1 MSVARTARRRRK
13 QYAGGLATLKALFGP
28 RRAPKYKKRSADV
41 MAARELHF
49 RQKQK
54 EMAARKGRKR

>member
-28 RRAPKYKKRSADV
+28 KRAPKYKKRSAEV
-41 MAARELHF
+41 LSAREF
-49 RQKQK
+49 RYREKQKQ
-54 EMAARKGRKR
+54 MAARKGKKR